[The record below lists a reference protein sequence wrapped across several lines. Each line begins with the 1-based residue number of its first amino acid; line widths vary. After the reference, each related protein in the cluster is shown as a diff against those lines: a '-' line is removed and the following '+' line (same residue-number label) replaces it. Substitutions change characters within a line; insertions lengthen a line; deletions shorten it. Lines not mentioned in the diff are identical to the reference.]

1 LVRVQEEEQSR
12 TQRAE
17 NPLSREDKAIAF
29 INEHANDKGYVNLD
43 MLMGKSGEPYLK
55 LNTFVPK
62 PKADVADAV
71 ADVQEVEIAEATS
84 DDLPF

>member
-1 LVRVQEEEQSR
+1 
-12 TQRAE
+12 
-17 NPLSREDKAIAF
+17 
-29 INEHANDKGYVNLD
+29 